1 MENNNIEGFKKL
13 LILFLSIYLTFF
25 IMDFIRFLFAFYEN
39 DINYLN
45 IISFTH
51 KEVNMYAIGYMVLRT
66 ISNILLLLG
75 VVQFIKIIKEYSRSS
90 FFESFYV
97 MRFQKTGR
105 LFIYSSIVGGFTILI
120 EFLLSDVLMLNSDRM
135 YYKYFI
141 FIVGCF
147 LILIHRILKEGEAL
161 KKENDLTI

>member
-1 MENNNIEGFKKL
+1 
-13 LILFLSIYLTFF
+13 
-25 IMDFIRFLFAFYEN
+25 MDFFRFLFAFHEN
-39 DINYLN
+39 NINYLN
-45 IISFTH
+45 IISFDN
-51 KEVNMYAIGYMVLRT
+51 KEINMYAIGYMVLRT

-75 VVQFIKIIKEYSRSS
+75 VLQFIKMIKQYSRSS

-97 MRFQKTGR
+97 IRFQKTGR
-105 LFIYSSIVGGFTILI
+105 LFIYSSIIGGITILI
-120 EFLLSDVLMLNSDRM
+120 EFLLSDILMLNSDRI

-147 LILIHRILKEGEAL
+147 LLLIHRILKEGEAL